1 MNEGA
6 NGTLNYCSKF
16 PGKVVLS
23 HYPFVLFRIIISIL
37 FLCGFRLN
45 YTKKIFHIL
54 EDLQMTTIQ
63 EGDRE
68 KIKPHC
74 NKHKCLSSVYFSKRF
89 SKKEDN
95 SCTKQLGKFHILGS
109 NLHQCNFKTKRYYT
123 VQLNVEISYY
133 FRIEARSIKSM

>member
-23 HYPFVLFRIIISIL
+23 HYPFVLFRTIDTIHVYNNFYFIFMRISPQL
-37 FLCGFRLN
+37 
-45 YTKKIFHIL
+45 YKKIFHIL

-109 NLHQCNFKTKRYYT
+109 NLHQ
-123 VQLNVEISYY
+123 
-133 FRIEARSIKSM
+133 